1 MVDIKKVNQR
11 IYEFDLKNCELEDG
25 NELITD
31 QVNEFVNTFIK
42 RDLDKGIMVTPSGY
56 TKGLVYKSTNNGEVY
71 NKAEWAPDIVKFS
84 FNVFGLKKNAFYR
97 IMVIGRNTHKYNRL
111 TDITDDRTLE
121 VSDDNQELLI
131 NENLENDFENKQY
144 CGIFRATSNEMNLFF
159 RIGKIYINNIIIDE
173 VVLMSE
179 DKEEDE
185 IPEVSLEEGK
195 SQIKAYGVFST
206 IPDVDDPEHFR
217 GRYLLMSR
225 LTGKGINLYYDKTT
239 SEYIIERD
247 NNEDT
252 LNSSLT
258 GIDFIININVNKVV
272 NYKKFSGYRI
282 VEVSPDISPNTLKQG
297 FVKFV
302 FVDKDEN
309 VVKFQNDDGR
319 IAITVTKI
327 Y

>member
-11 IYEFDLKNCELEDG
+11 IYEFNLKNCELEDG

-179 DKEEDE
+179 DKEEEE

-225 LTGKGINLYYDKTT
+225 LTG
-239 SEYIIERD
+239 
-247 NNEDT
+247 
-252 LNSSLT
+252 
-258 GIDFIININVNKVV
+258 
-272 NYKKFSGYRI
+272 
-282 VEVSPDISPNTLKQG
+282 
-297 FVKFV
+297 
-302 FVDKDEN
+302 
-309 VVKFQNDDGR
+309 
-319 IAITVTKI
+319 
-327 Y
+327 